1 MASVDVTVREAINQA
16 IDEEMEADEAV
27 FIYWLWQ
34 KMKTATPAQVQAQ
47 VRDEVLTLAALHL
60 LAGAAPLFSTAA
72 PKATDVNQRLHRHTH
87 GHATWSC
94 SG

>member
-1 MASVDVTVREAINQA
+1 
-16 IDEEMEADEAV
+16 
-27 FIYWLWQ
+27 
-34 KMKTATPAQVQAQ
+34 MKTATPAQVQAQ

-87 GHATWSC
+87 AT
-94 SG
+94 